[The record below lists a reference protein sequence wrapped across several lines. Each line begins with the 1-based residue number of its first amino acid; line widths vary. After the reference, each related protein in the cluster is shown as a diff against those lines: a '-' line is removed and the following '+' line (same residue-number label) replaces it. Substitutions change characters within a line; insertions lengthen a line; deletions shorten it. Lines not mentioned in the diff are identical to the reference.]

1 MPTRARRPYDTERA
15 QAAVRLIITPI
26 TVSYMFWVYFQSIID
41 RELAWLVACFGLLF
55 FAVSLLLWWDICRRP
70 GEHPVRRTFTLLTD
84 FSCITLTMAVGS
96 AAMLPVYGILLWVT
110 VGYGLRY
117 GPRYL
122 LVATAMAIAS
132 LAITASSSAYWQAQ
146 PFMTITLIITTLMV
160 PGYMYA
166 LLKRTHDSAEAE
178 RAANQ
183 AKSQFLAQASHDLR
197 QPIHSI
203 SLFTACLRDG
213 RLDAEQQ
220 RLVDNVDKSLHS
232 VSRLFR
238 TILDMY
244 SLDSGR
250 VTPHVETLALHTLL
264 QQLVQQNAEAAR
276 WAGVAIRVH
285 CPPTYVGADPGLLTT
300 MLQNLLTNALKYAP
314 GRPLLIGC
322 RRRGDQLSIE
332 MYDKGVG
339 IAEAHLGSVF
349 EEFYRVRQA
358 RGKDVEGMGLGLA
371 IVKRLGQLM
380 DLSIRIRS
388 TVGTGTVVAIDGLR
402 VVSPPAVQGSPAAP
416 RPLASPMLG
425 GLRVCLIED
434 DDNVLLA
441 TATLLQKWGCNVDTY
456 TSIPRS
462 HNPYDLVI
470 TDFDLDTEA
479 SGADCITYVRQ
490 LSGRNIP
497 AIIVT
502 GHDVRRLQ
510 EAVNDPAIPVLPK
523 PVHPAELR
531 SLLVALK
538 LEEQAS

>member
-1 MPTRARRPYDTERA
+1 MSATALRAHDTERA
-15 QAAVRLIITPI
+15 QAVVRLIITPI
-26 TVSYMFWVYFQSIID
+26 AVSYMLWVYHKSIIEP
-41 RELAWLVACFGLLF
+41 ELAWLISALGVVFLV
-55 FAVSLLLWWDICRRP
+55 VSVLLWLDIRRRP
-70 GEHPVRRTFTLLTD
+70 GHRPVRRLLTMLTD
-84 FSCITLTMAVGS
+84 FSCITVTMAIGS

-117 GPRYL
+117 GSRYL
-122 LVATAMAIAS
+122 LASTILAVCS
-132 LAITASSSAYWQAQ
+132 LAITANASAYWQSQ
-146 PFMTITLIITTLMV
+146 PFLIVTLLITTVMV
-160 PGYMYA
+160 PGYMHA
-166 LLKRTHDSAEAE
+166 LLKRTRIAAEAE
-178 RAANQ
+178 RAALL

-238 TILDMY
+238 SILDMY

-264 QQLVQQNAEAAR
+264 QQLIQQNTEAAR
-276 WAGVAIRVH
+276 WAGVPIRLR
-285 CPPTYVGADPGLLTT
+285 CPPIYVRADPGLLTT
-300 MLQNLLTNALKYAP
+300 MLQNLLSNALKYAP

-322 RRRGDQLSIE
+322 RLRGDTLSVE
-332 MYDKGVG
+332 MYDKGEG
-339 IAEAHLGSVF
+339 IAEANLSSIF
-349 EEFYRVRQA
+349 DEFYRVRQA

-371 IVKRLGQLM
+371 IVKRLGELM
-380 DLSIRIRS
+380 GLSIRIRS
-388 TVGTGTVVAIDGLR
+388 VVGSGTLVAIDGLPR
-402 VVSPPAVQGSPAAP
+402 APAPAAKSTP
-416 RPLASPMLG
+416 AAGRNCTPPMLD
-425 GLRVCLIED
+425 GLRICLIED
-434 DDNVLLA
+434 DQNVLLA
-441 TATLLQKWGCNVDTY
+441 TATLLQKWGCRVETY
-456 TSIPRS
+456 GSIPRAN
-462 HNPYDLVI
+462 NPFDLVI

-479 SGADCITYVRQ
+479 SGADCIAYVRQ

-502 GHDVRRLQ
+502 GHDVRRVQ
-510 EAVNDPAIPVLPK
+510 EAVNDAEIPVLSK

-538 LEEQAS
+538 LERQAH